1 MNLADMSIHIING
14 LETGMKLKYFIRTVV
29 VLLIISNATASF
41 AYRSRKDYFLKPQV
55 GVWFGPIAPL
65 GSTKKDLSL
74 ENSLAGGLFF
84 RYNTP
89 FRLFK
94 FGVESSYQYFPSKG
108 VNKLHFVPLFG
119 NVLFLV
125 PFKLPVKIQLKAG
138 FGGGWL
144 KILPDNEQRWDP
156 VFTTGAE
163 MSFPAGR
170 LVNIGLRLDY
180 YYIYEGY
187 LDGSQYGGHI
197 FNAGISVYFNLNFS
211 R

>member
-1 MNLADMSIHIING
+1 
-14 LETGMKLKYFIRTVV
+14 MKLKYFSRTLV

-41 AYRSRKDYFLKPQV
+41 AYRSRKDYFSKPQI
-55 GVWFGPIAPL
+55 GVWFGPLAPL

-74 ENSLAGGLFF
+74 ENSLGGGLFF

-94 FGVESSYQYFPSKG
+94 FGVETSYQYFPSHG
-108 VNKLHFVPLFG
+108 VNKMHFVPLFG
-119 NVLFLV
+119 NILFLLPV
-125 PFKLPVKIQLKAG
+125 RLPVKIQLKGG
-138 FGGGWL
+138 FGSGWI
-144 KILPDNEQRWDP
+144 KIMPDDEERWDM
-156 VFTTGAE
+156 VFNTGAE

-187 LDGSQYGGHI
+187 LDGAKYGGHL